1 MINSVVS
8 MFMPIK
14 RSSRKVTL
22 SDSSSKITVVEKTK
36 SSENP
41 KNNNITQ
48 MNKNLIFRR
57 LVSGSAQSSPKSSKI
72 FKHNDLETSIYFNYY
87 TFKVDIK
94 LRFKIGSLSVED
106 K

>member
-1 MINSVVS
+1 M
-8 MFMPIK
+8 
-14 RSSRKVTL
+14 
-22 SDSSSKITVVEKTK
+22 VEKSN
-36 SSENP
+36 SSEDP

-57 LVSGSAQSSPKSSKI
+57 LVSDSAQSSPKSSKI
-72 FKHNDLETSIYFNYY
+72 FKHKDLETSIYFNYDI
-87 TFKVDIK
+87 FKVDIK